1 MGNLTI
7 NQLSFS
13 YRLSKVLHG
22 ITLSFLH
29 GEITYILGPNGAG
42 KSTLVNCITGIS
54 SGFKG
59 EIEIPKGSRMGALLD
74 QPFVY
79 PTLTVQDNIRIFLRY
94 NKMEYSD
101 YHNLLNQHLEVDK
114 LLDKRFKKMSQGQRQ
129 RVLLFLAMINGPDI
143 LLLDEPFNG
152 LDPFYTEKLI
162 ALLLRLKEDNRIIL
176 INDHIISHT
185 MRLADQIV
193 FLIQHEI
200 IWTTKADVIKKG
212 LYYSSNGKSDT
223 RTSAIKPFADNLH
236 KNPSNG
242 DTGTQ
247 IQVTNLTQLYT
258 LAVEHG
264 KTIGI

>member
-1 MGNLTI
+1 MLHDINLS
-7 NQLSFS
+7 LSP
-13 YRLSKVLHG
+13 
-22 ITLSFLH
+22 

-59 EIEIPKGSRMGALLD
+59 NIEIPKGSRMGALLD

-79 PTLTVQDNIRIFLRY
+79 PTLTAQDNIRIFLRY
-94 NKMEYSD
+94 NKMEYSE
-101 YHNLLNQHLEVDK
+101 YHDLLNRYLEVDE

-129 RVLLFLAMINGPDI
+129 RVLLFIAMINDPDI

-162 ALLLRLKEDNRIIL
+162 ALLHRLKEDNRIIL

-193 FLIQHEI
+193 FLIRHEI
-200 IWTTKADVIKKG
+200 VWTTKADVIEKG
-212 LYYSSNGKSDT
+212 MYYSSNGKSDT
-223 RTSAIKPFADNLH
+223 RTSAIKPFGDSLQKH
-236 KNPSNG
+236 LSNE
-242 DTGTQ
+242 DTETQ

-264 KTIGI
+264 KTTRI